1 MRHIRLTLLTLLCVA
16 SVRLQAQVH
25 IAPLFGEFSVLP
37 NATEV
42 RISGKKLKPYQLTN
56 FHSIEVRQPQN
67 EQMRHA
73 ESLVLSDARTAV
85 AREEDRS
92 NGRLHYGFYEL
103 PTDGRLHTYIFYRAN
118 AQKLT
123 LIHIEGKASMEE
135 LKAYF
140 KK

>member
-1 MRHIRLTLLTLLCVA
+1 MRRLRHAILALLCIA
-16 SVRLQAQVH
+16 CESLHAQLH
-25 IAPLFGEFSVLP
+25 ISPLFGEFSVLP

-42 RISGKKLKPYQLTN
+42 RISGKALKPYQLTN
-56 FHSIEVRQPQN
+56 FHSVEVRKPQA
-67 EQMRHA
+67 EEIRRA
-73 ESLVLSDARTAV
+73 ESLVLSDARQAV

-92 NGRLHYGFYEL
+92 GGRLHYGLYEL
-103 PTDGRLHTYIFYRAN
+103 QADGRLHTYIFFRAD

-135 LKAYF
+135 LKAHF